1 MPDTP
6 PTPMQARP
14 PMPPGS
20 TGPATV
26 RPDNQGMSTRGHAIV
41 GLAVKLLEQ
50 AVPLLGVTGP
60 EGQDVVKALG
70 ALGKRFGPGNGDLS
84 RQEMKLMQE
93 RANPMG
99 TPQNPQ
105 AMQQAIRSKLGAMG
119 VGGGGAPG
127 GAPPEQA
134 APAAMPGAA

>member
-1 MPDTP
+1 MAISP
-6 PTPMQARP
+6 PPGAAS

-26 RPDNQGMSTRGHAIV
+26 RPDNQGFNMEGHALV
-41 GLAVKLLEQ
+41 GLAVKLLEK
-50 AVPLLGVTGP
+50 AVPKLGSAGP
-60 EGQDVVKALG
+60 EAQDVLKALT
-70 ALGKRFGPGNGDLS
+70 ALGKRFGPGNEDLS
-84 RQEMKLMQE
+84 RAEMKLMAE

-105 AMQQAIRSKLGAMG
+105 GMQQAIRSKLGAMG
-119 VGGGGAPG
+119 VGGAGQAS
-127 GAPPEQA
+127 PEQSA